1 MNRFLRGISLYLLI
15 AILAITVVNA
25 LYTRQPQEERLNF
38 SEFTSLV
45 EQGRVNNVVFIT
57 EQRINGVLDNGTNIT
72 VTVPPGTT
80 NLAQNLIENGVIVD
94 SEPPASP
101 AWWVALLPHF
111 LTLIVIVGVW
121 LFILNQMQGGSN
133 KAMSFGKSR
142 AKLHSE
148 EKSKVRFDDVA
159 GLDEAKLELIEIVEF
174 LKHPKRFVELGA
186 KIPKGV
192 LLSGPPGTGKTLLGR
207 AVAGE
212 AGVPFFSISG
222 SDFVEMF
229 VGVGASRVR
238 DLFETAKKNAP
249 CIVFIDELDAVG
261 RQRGAGLGGG
271 HDEREQTLNQLLVEM
286 DGFEPNSG
294 IIIMAATN
302 RPDVLDPAL
311 LRPGRFDR
319 KIIVDRADLAGR
331 EAILKIHARNKPL
344 AEDVD
349 LKVLAK
355 RTPGFSGADL
365 ENLLNEAAILAA
377 RHSKKAISMF
387 ECEEAIDRVLLGP
400 ERKSRLLTE
409 KDKEVFAYHEAG
421 HAVVAHY
428 LPNCDPVHK
437 VTIVGRGMAGG
448 YTMTLPEEE
457 RAVHTRADLEDRIAE
472 LLGGRAAEELQ
483 FKKELVTTG
492 AQNDLERVTSLA
504 RKMITEWGMSE
515 ELGPLTF
522 GSATEDY
529 VFLGRDIGR
538 ERNYSE
544 KVAALI
550 DEEVGKLI
558 ERGYERAL
566 QILRDNWDKM
576 EAVVVALM
584 EVETLNREPF
594 EQIMAGTHGQPEG
607 ETGGEAPVG
616 AEEAVHSESTTSAES
631 DARGADSLGL
641 RKSKPP
647 KPVMGQI
654 GRAHV

>member
-25 LYTRQPQEERLNF
+25 LYTRTP
-38 SEFTSLV
+38 
-45 EQGRVNNVVFIT
+45 T
-57 EQRINGVLDNGTNIT
+57 EQRLHYSDFSQRVESGEVHSVVFVGDQELHGRLDDGTQFV
-72 VTVPPGTT
+72 VTLPPGTF
-80 NLAQNLIENGVIVD
+80 NLAEELTSRGVIVD
-94 SEPPASP
+94 AEPPAQT
-101 AWWVALLPHF
+101 AWWVSLLPHL
-111 LTLIVIVGVW
+111 LTLVVIVGVW
-121 LFILNQMQGGSN
+121 LFILNQMQGGN
-133 KAMSFGKSR
+133 NRAMSFGKSR
-142 AKLHSE
+142 AKLHTE

-159 GLDEAKLELIEIVEF
+159 GLDEAKLELAEIVEF

-238 DLFETAKKNAP
+238 DLFDTAKKNAP

-294 IIIMAATN
+294 IIVMAATN

-319 KIIVDRADLAGR
+319 KVVVDRADLAGR
-331 EAILKIHARNKPL
+331 EAILKIHSRNKPL

-349 LKVLAK
+349 LKVLAR

-365 ENLLNEAAILAA
+365 ENLMNEAAILAA
-377 RHSKKAISMF
+377 RRGRKHIGMS

-400 ERKSRLLTE
+400 ERKNRVLTE

-457 RAVHTRADLEDRIAE
+457 RAVHTRADLEDLIAE
-472 LLGGRAAEELQ
+472 LLGGRAAEEIR

-492 AQNDLERVTSLA
+492 AQNDLERVTKLA
-504 RKMITEWGMSE
+504 RKMITEWGMSDG
-515 ELGPLTF
+515 LGPLTF
-522 GSATEDY
+522 GNAHEDV
-529 VFLGRDIGR
+529 VFLGRDLGR

-544 KVAALI
+544 EVAAQI
-550 DEEVGKLI
+550 DAEVRKLI
-558 ERGYERAL
+558 ERGYDRAL
-566 QILRDNWDKM
+566 ATLKDNWDKM
-576 EAVVVALM
+576 EAVVEALM
-584 EVETLNREPF
+584 DVETLDRAAF
-594 EQIMAGTHGQPEG
+594 EAIMNG
-607 ETGGEAPVG
+607 ETATEGDTGTPQVG
-616 AEEAVHSESTTSAES
+616 VSESDSGHVGSES
-631 DARGADSLGL
+631 DEKAGERDGLGL
-641 RKSKPP
+641 RKNKPP
-647 KPVMGQI
+647 KPVMGLE
-654 GRAHV
+654 